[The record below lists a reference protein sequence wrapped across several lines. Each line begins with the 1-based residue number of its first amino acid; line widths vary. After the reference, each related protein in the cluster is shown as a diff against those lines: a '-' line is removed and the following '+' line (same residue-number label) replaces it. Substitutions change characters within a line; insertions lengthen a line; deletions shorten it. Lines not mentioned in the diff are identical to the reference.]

1 MGVPATSRHL
11 MAGQA
16 WEVWIDFPSKPST
29 AEAQQ
34 SREKCSRPTHGESQR
49 WAHPD
54 GEGGRAWTLVD
65 MQTDVGEVPGG
76 GVGS

>member
-1 MGVPATSRHL
+1 
-11 MAGQA
+11 MAEQA
-16 WEVWIDFPSKPST
+16 WEVWIDFPSKPIT

-34 SREKCSRPTHGESQR
+34 SHGKGWRTAGTTYGESQR

-65 MQTDVGEVPGG
+65 MQTAVGEVPGG